1 MESLKLSTNDFSGP
15 LSDQLGNFRHL
26 RLLAL
31 SNNSI
36 SGPIPVSLGNLSFLD
51 EASISENHFNRTLTK
66 STGQLKMA
74 TVSHVKNIAGR
85 DPINA
90 IAECIPS
97 SLHSGS
103 GAKIKRLSTKQ
114 LGMPRPTWV
123 HAGHMSG
130 AKEDYRLKFHPIDS
144 SESISKFSD

>member
-51 EASISENHFNRTLTK
+51 EASISENHFNRTLPK

-74 TVSHVKNIAGR
+74 TVSY

-144 SESISKFSD
+144 SGSISKFSD